1 MSFTPSI
8 GDVISLIQT
17 LINVYNKVQE
27 APSEIDAAIQDVKG
41 MKAELESMR
50 DKVGD
55 EKYFVK
61 KNGEAMFVSALSSSL
76 RTLTSLGLPLSRIL
90 SSHSRRI

>member
-8 GDVISLIQT
+8 GDVLAIIQ
-17 LINVYNKVQE
+17 LVVDVYGKCQD
-27 APSEIDAAIQDVKG
+27 APSEIEAAVKDVVR

-61 KNGEAMFVSALSSSL
+61 QNGGAMFVFSIFP
-76 RTLTSLGLPLSRIL
+76 PL
-90 SSHSRRI
+90 

>member
-1 MSFTPSI
+1 MSFAPSI
-8 GDVISLIQT
+8 GDVVFAIQT
-17 LINVYNKVQE
+17 LIEVYNKVHD
-27 APSEIDAAIQDVKG
+27 APSEVDAAIQDVKR

-61 KNGEAMFVSALSSSL
+61 KNGEAMFVFDTIFAV
-76 RTLTSLGLPLSRIL
+76 GPL
-90 SSHSRRI
+90 